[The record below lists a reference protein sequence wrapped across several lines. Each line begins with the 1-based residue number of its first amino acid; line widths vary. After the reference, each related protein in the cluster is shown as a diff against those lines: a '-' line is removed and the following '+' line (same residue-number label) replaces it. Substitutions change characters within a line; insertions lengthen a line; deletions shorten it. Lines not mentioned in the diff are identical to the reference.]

1 MSDLT
6 RAVKIVVADDDPDI
20 LDLVLLRLE
29 LAGHHAVGAGDGAE
43 AWALIREHEPEL
55 AVLDVQMPRMDGFE
69 VLRRLRAE
77 PETQNIGVILLTAS
91 VEDQD
96 VVRGLEFGADE
107 YLRKPFKPSDLIA
120 RVDGLLARA

>member
-6 RAVKIVVADDDPDI
+6 GRVTIVVADDDPDI

-29 LAGHHAVGAGDGAE
+29 LAGYHAVGAGDGTE

-55 AVLDVQMPRMDGFE
+55 VVLDVQMPRMDGFE

-77 PETQNIGVILLTAS
+77 PETQGIGVILLTAS
-91 VEDQD
+91 VEDRD

-107 YLRKPFKPSDLIA
+107 YLRKPFKPGELVA
-120 RVDGLLARA
+120 RVEGLLARA